1 MKEDHR
7 GRQSGSIAGKKQ
19 KRTKETSSQSLE
31 LLLFFPTETEFFPCL
46 QLGFVRRMGYS
57 EAEADAEMGLALA
70 ATCLSVRVRNSFI

>member
-31 LLLFFPTETEFFPCL
+31 LLLFFPTRNRIFSLPSIGVRSENGIFRGRGRCRN
-46 QLGFVRRMGYS
+46 GF
-57 EAEADAEMGLALA
+57 
-70 ATCLSVRVRNSFI
+70 SVGCHVPVS